1 MGNHDKPWKVLP
13 EAFRERTAEIVP
25 IDDFETI
32 MESFCKRHPSTF
44 RANTLKISAHAL
56 IEELKKLTIEA
67 EPVPWY
73 ENAFILKNVEQKVL
87 SETSWYKEG
96 YLYIQS
102 LSSMIPPLVLE
113 PKPGEKV
120 LDLTAAPGSKTTQIA
135 MMMGNNGELI
145 ANDISRVRMYK
156 LAANLQMQGV
166 TIAKTMIK
174 PGEILWKM
182 FPEYFDKTLVDV
194 PCSMEG
200 RMYTEDPKTFQD
212 WSTKKIKELE
222 NKQRFLLRSA
232 VSATKTG
239 GTIVYSTCTLAPEEN
254 EGIIDWILKKENG
267 ALEVE
272 KIDNV
277 AIPFEPPLLSWK
289 GKVYNEEVANT
300 ARILPS
306 RHMEGFYVARLRKL
320 RPTVV

>member
-1 MGNHDKPWKVLP
+1 MGNHNKPWQVLP
-13 EAFRERTAEIVP
+13 EAFRERLAEIVP
-25 IDDFETI
+25 IEDFEPI
-32 MESFCKRHPSTF
+32 MESFCTRHPSTF
-44 RANTLKISAHAL
+44 RANTLKITAEKL
-56 IEELKKLTIEA
+56 VGELKKLGIEV
-67 EPVPWY
+67 EQVPWY
-73 ENAFILKNVEQKVL
+73 TNAFVLKNVPQKTL
-87 SETSWYKEG
+87 SETTWYKEG

-102 LSSMIPPLVLE
+102 LSSMIPPLVLN

-135 MMMGNNGELI
+135 MLMENTGELV

-156 LAANLQMQGV
+156 LAANIQMQGV
-166 TIAKTMIK
+166 TIAKTLIK
-174 PGEILWKM
+174 PGEMLWKM
-182 FPEYFDKTLVDV
+182 FPEYFDRTLVDV

-200 RMYTEDPKTFQD
+200 RMYTEDPKTYQD

-254 EGIIDWILKKENG
+254 EGVIDWILKKEAG

-272 KIDNV
+272 KIDLPN
-277 AIPFEPPLLSWK
+277 IPFTPPLMSWK
-289 GKVYNEEVANT
+289 GKEFNEQVQNC

-306 RHMEGFYVARLRKL
+306 RHMEGFFIARLRKL